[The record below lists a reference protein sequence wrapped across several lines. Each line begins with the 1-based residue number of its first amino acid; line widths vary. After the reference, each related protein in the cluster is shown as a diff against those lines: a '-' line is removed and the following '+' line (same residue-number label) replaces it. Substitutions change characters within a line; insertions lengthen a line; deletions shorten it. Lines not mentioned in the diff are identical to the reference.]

1 LEFHYSNHMVS
12 AGSHQSCQKRGRFDT
27 LIREG
32 LKDHLPGDIGSIEN
46 CKTNIILIIGHIQI
60 CFEIVSFGIPGI
72 RTIQE
77 GTEEEES

>member
-1 LEFHYSNHMVS
+1 MVS
-12 AGSHQSCQKRGRFDT
+12 AGSHQSCQERGRFDR

-32 LKDHLPGDIGSIEN
+32 PKDHLPGDIRSIEN

-60 CFEIVSFGIPGI
+60 CFEIVCFSIPGI
-72 RTIQE
+72 RTVQE

>member
-1 LEFHYSNHMVS
+1 MVS
-12 AGSHQSCQKRGRFDT
+12 AGSHQSCQERGRFDR

-32 LKDHLPGDIGSIEN
+32 LKDHLPDDIRSIEN
-46 CKTNIILIIGHIQI
+46 CKTNIILIIRHIQI